1 LIHISHP
8 VKCLCLQVLATR
20 CLNGY
25 RSLHQNY
32 LLPRKGQAEV
42 KHREKNITILDWM
55 VWTSDAAI
63 SRTPDHQF
71 LWRVHELPDWP
82 IVKTTW
88 NDFFSFQNT
97 EIVCM
102 LRHFNKLGTCMMSIC
117 GLWILDKWRLFLFRV
132 KHILSVRKKKEYR
145 CKLHQ

>member
-1 LIHISHP
+1 MPSM
-8 VKCLCLQVLATR
+8 
-20 CLNGY
+20 NGY
-25 RSLHQNY
+25 RSSHQNY
-32 LLPRKGQAEV
+32 LY
-42 KHREKNITILDWM
+42 REKAKLKLNTEKRIL
-55 VWTSDAAI
+55 
-63 SRTPDHQF
+63 QF
-71 LWRVHELPDWP
+71 LIEWSGHLMQLSLEHQIINSYGVSISYQTDLLSRPLEM
-82 IVKTTW
+82 I
-88 NDFFSFQNT
+88 FFSFQNT